1 MHDRNVYPKVILA
14 SVVGSSIE
22 WFDYFLYGTM
32 SSLIISKLFFTNY
45 DAFTATLLAY
55 LSFALTFFIRP
66 LGGVF
71 FAHIGDKVGRKK
83 TLVATLML
91 MGGATVAIGLLP
103 TYAQIGAWAPVLL
116 LTLRIVQGLGIGGEW
131 GGALL
136 LAYEYAPEGKRSFF
150 VSFPQAGV
158 TIGML
163 LSTLAVAFVS
173 LLAEAD
179 FIRWGWR
186 IPFLASGALVFLGLW
201 IRNGIEETP
210 AFRDAR
216 QSESSPRVPLLD
228 LLRHHRGALLMTIG
242 AKVVETA
249 PFYIFTTFSIGY
261 ATQQLGLER
270 EAALLAV
277 SLGAVVATI
286 AIPLYGMVADH
297 IGKEKLFL
305 IGCLAT
311 IAVAIP
317 YFTLLDRRSNGALFV
332 AAVLT
337 MGLVWPM
344 LTSSLGSVF
353 ADAFPVHARY
363 TGVTLGYQLGAALA
377 GGTAPLIATTLL
389 ALNEDRWMPVAFYMM
404 GCALI
409 SLVAVWV
416 GARHGRRAHP
426 STPVSL
432 QEGA

>member
-1 MHDRNVYPKVILA
+1 
-14 SVVGSSIE
+14 
-22 WFDYFLYGTM
+22 
-32 SSLIISKLFFTNY
+32 
-45 DAFTATLLAY
+45 
-55 LSFALTFFIRP
+55 
-66 LGGVF
+66 
-71 FAHIGDKVGRKK
+71 
-83 TLVATLML
+83 
-91 MGGATVAIGLLP
+91 
-103 TYAQIGAWAPVLL
+103 
-116 LTLRIVQGLGIGGEW
+116 
-131 GGALL
+131 
-136 LAYEYAPEGKRSFF
+136 
-150 VSFPQAGV
+150 
-158 TIGML
+158 
-163 LSTLAVAFVS
+163 
-173 LLAEAD
+173 
-179 FIRWGWR
+179 
-186 IPFLASGALVFLGLW
+186 
-201 IRNGIEETP
+201 
-210 AFRDAR
+210 
-216 QSESSPRVPLLD
+216 VPLLD